1 VDHLTGLWRL
11 RAGLPTDV
19 PHCRHRDLFLSNAVR
34 MHRAL
39 RSAGVPAELHIIEA
53 APHAGFY
60 GMAPEDLEIDA
71 ELRRFIDEHHHA

>member
-1 VDHLTGLWRL
+1 
-11 RAGLPTDV
+11 
-19 PHCRHRDLFLSNAVR
+19 